1 MEVTPSTNIGSKLS
15 LRRSAP
21 CVVPRVPLS
30 YSASVVTIT
39 NTRKGDELE
48 SSPPSVNV
56 SSAVRVARCNT
67 CSKSCSCCVME
78 EEDSESLRLCCYYW
92 CAHSSSSLAVADD
105 DEMRIILSL
114 LI

>member
-1 MEVTPSTNIGSKLS
+1 MEVTPSTNIGSTLS

-67 CSKSCSCCVME
+67 CSKYVV
-78 EEDSESLRLCCYYW
+78 LRKRRKILRVFDCCYY
-92 CAHSSSSLAVADD
+92 
-105 DEMRIILSL
+105 
-114 LI
+114 